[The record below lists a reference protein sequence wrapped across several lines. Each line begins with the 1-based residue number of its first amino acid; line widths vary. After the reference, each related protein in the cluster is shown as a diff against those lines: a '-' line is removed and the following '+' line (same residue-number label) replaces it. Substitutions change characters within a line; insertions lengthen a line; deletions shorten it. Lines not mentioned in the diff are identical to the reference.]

1 MVISCLPIAFATTVS
16 ADELPANVDLPLHY
30 RTPHQRVLLIHKD
43 KEADVSVEA
52 CIANGLKYELKKG
65 WEIASQDYSGVHTL
79 ITGSDFMDRFRTEIG
94 RKPESFE
101 PIAKFVRDGGHLFLY
116 GTYNGRYSEHL
127 RQFGI
132 STGYN
137 QGKTFVSVPGR
148 TGVFFDGVEDRI
160 PEHLLVVSNLVVK
173 TDHVVMLK
181 RGPSCNPGTPFLAT
195 LRYGKGRVS
204 ILPCEPYWK
213 KDFWIMPIVIRW
225 IANGAPTSLRQKG
238 QTALLSE
245 RLCRVTDTSLPQI
258 PDERLETIEEEL
270 RKTFSKSYQRATDIA
285 GKESLAQ
292 KLAAHALKEIGD
304 LEKAATLRQAAIF
317 FANVVDVENALAAL
331 SNRAGLHQLNL
342 PAEQAELLALAVKNL
357 STIDECV
364 ELATRALDLSEAA
377 EDLLEFSA

>member
-1 MVISCLPIAFATTVS
+1 
-16 ADELPANVDLPLHY
+16 
-30 RTPHQRVLLIHKD
+30 
-43 KEADVSVEA
+43 
-52 CIANGLKYELKKG
+52 
-65 WEIASQDYSGVHTL
+65 
-79 ITGSDFMDRFRTEIG
+79 
-94 RKPESFE
+94 
-101 PIAKFVRDGGHLFLY
+101 
-116 GTYNGRYSEHL
+116 
-127 RQFGI
+127 
-132 STGYN
+132 
-137 QGKTFVSVPGR
+137 
-148 TGVFFDGVEDRI
+148 
-160 PEHLLVVSNLVVK
+160 
-173 TDHVVMLK
+173 
-181 RGPSCNPGTPFLAT
+181 
-195 LRYGKGRVS
+195 
-204 ILPCEPYWK
+204 
-213 KDFWIMPIVIRW
+213 
-225 IANGAPTSLRQKG
+225 
-238 QTALLSE
+238 
-245 RLCRVTDTSLPQI
+245 LPQI